1 MQRWRKGGGRGV
13 GGTRAPA
20 SAGLAVPQCPEKLSE
35 HLLLILDL
43 AIQHPS
49 AATHRAEVRIS
60 LSVSTRCCSAAGERR
75 DSKQL
80 SASSSLP
87 AYLLRN
93 ARRKDLLARVPCLDV
108 EPGAPSAHT
117 TYHAAAVK
125 ALLTTSL
132 LPTTDTAAA
141 AAADRSGGLSLRTL
155 AAWTGPSS
163 AALPPAGFPRP
174 PPGAAPAAAAWTA
187 SAGVPQRA
195 TGLRSARRAAPP
207 PAGCVYGGGPFLSCE
222 YIPYT

>member
-49 AATHRAEVRIS
+49 AATHRAEVRFS
-60 LSVSTRCCSAAGERR
+60 LSVSTRCCSAARERR

-141 AAADRSGGLSLRTL
+141 AAAAAADRSGGLSLRTL

-187 SAGVPQRA
+187 SAGVPQRHA
-195 TGLRSARRAAPP
+195 GLRAPAPP
-207 PAGCVYGGGPFLSCE
+207 ALGPFLNIYNE
-222 YIPYT
+222 